1 MECKTMVVCNQ
12 KGGVGKTVTTVN
24 LGIGLAR
31 LGKRVLLVDV
41 DAQGSLTAS
50 LGHAHPDSLPTTL
63 TTILTKIANH
73 EHLANHEG
81 ILHHQEGV
89 DLMPANIELSGLE
102 VSLVNVISR
111 ETILRRYLKTLRDD
125 YDFIILDT
133 TPSLGI
139 MTVNALAAADKA
151 IIPVQAQYL
160 SIKGL
165 EQLLKTIRNVRE
177 ELNPEL
183 DIAGILLTMVDN
195 RTNYAREIISL
206 LHDEYDGKL
215 HIYDNPIP
223 MSVRA
228 AEISAEGTSIYL
240 HDPKGKVSAAYE
252 SLTREVLSA

>member
-41 DAQGSLTAS
+41 DAQGALTAS

-81 ILHHQEGV
+81 ILHHQESV
-89 DLMPANIELSGLE
+89 DLMLANIELSGLE

-165 EQLLKTIRNVRE
+165 EQLLKTIRNVRK

-228 AEISAEGTSIYL
+228 AEISAERTSIYL

>member
-81 ILHHQEGV
+81 ILHHEEGV